1 MTTSEKTANFDQSEP
16 VPLDPIILSARDE
29 LLEKYSDKSFED
41 QITYFKAV
49 IEGERDS
56 VTRLSAMA
64 ARVYI
69 LRKRLAMLAGNLMED
84 QLNDLSSK
92 HNDFDIDTSLS
103 QTSDAKEPQ
112 GVGNDKSW
120 MRLRIVDSSEVNGVR
135 FPAGVVIDVKR
146 EDGEKLI
153 ESGKAD
159 FISTEESRHFKSE
172 EGLDDAIQETVVK
185 DEPAETESAEE
196 VAAEDVAAET
206 ESTEEVAVEDEPAE
220 TESAEEVVAEDAAT
234 ETESAEEVA
243 AEDAAVKLEVKEK
256 S

>member
-92 HNDFDIDTSLS
+92 HTDFDIDTSLS

-172 EGLDDAIQETVVK
+172 EGLDDGIKENVVK
-185 DEPAETESAEE
+185 DEPADTDSAEE
-196 VAAEDVAAET
+196 VAAEDAATETERAEEVAAE
-206 ESTEEVAVEDEPAE
+206 VAAAE
-220 TESAEEVVAEDAAT
+220 TESAEEVVAEVAAV

-243 AEDAAVKLEVKEK
+243 AEEEAVKLEVKEK